1 LWVRLSCLTYGS
13 DNVRLESLTYFAETF
28 AMPRGLLTISFV
40 AIMAFTPSLIWA
52 QGSRSSSFGSS
63 RSSGMGMG
71 SSGMGMGSFGSGFGS
86 SGLGLSNPFGSG
98 IGGGLGSNSLG
109 TAGFGSSQFGSS
121 GFGSAGFGSSR
132 FGSSGYGNGGGVNF
146 VGRDAADAQG
156 VWGQT
161 SNAANQ
167 FFNNMNRNMRQQSR
181 RSRSTHQTAQ
191 NPPQPMRVEVKVG
204 FTPPGQSQSQLA
216 ETIRTRLTK
225 ILADHKMSAA
235 NFTME
240 GGVAVLRGVA
250 ATEDERAVIG
260 QLVALQ
266 PEISDVRNEMTVAAP
281 FSGTVPVPGS

>member
-1 LWVRLSCLTYGS
+1 
-13 DNVRLESLTYFAETF
+13 
-28 AMPRGLLTISFV
+28 MPRSLIAIGFV
-40 AIMAFTPSLIWA
+40 AVLAITPSLAFA
-52 QGSRSSSFGSS
+52 QGSRSSAFGSS
-63 RSSGMGMG
+63 RSGGMGMG
-71 SSGMGMGSFGSGFGS
+71 SSGMGMGSFGSGLGS

-109 TAGFGSSQFGSS
+109 TAGFGSSQFGSRGFGSS
-121 GFGSAGFGSSR
+121 GFGSSSFGSSS
-132 FGSSGYGNGGGVNF
+132 GNGYGGGMNF
-146 VGRDAADAQG
+146 VGRDASDAQG

-181 RSRSTHQTAQ
+181 RSRSTHQTTQ

-204 FTPPGQSQSQLA
+204 FTPPAQSQSQVA

-225 ILADHKMSAA
+225 ILADHKMSPA
-235 NFTME
+235 NLTME

-250 ATEDERAVIG
+250 ASEDERAVIG

-266 PEISDVRNEMTVAAP
+266 PEIGDVRNEMTVAAP
-281 FSGTVPVPGS
+281 SSGTVPVPGS